1 MVFSSNKKSN
11 KNEKEK
17 LLDELTRDF
26 GFDKENVD
34 KIMKE
39 SPYLDLNDI
48 ISNLIN
54 DDKNEDDHP
63 NEQDQG
69 NINLAMNEKWEFGS
83 GPSLFPAV
91 PSPFLPPVNIFN
103 PQFSGYGN
111 SFGNQQFNLN
121 TNQNMNIMIE
131 GNNNNINFVLNKG
144 NKEKKGKK
152 GKKEKKEK
160 EENEETL
167 IKKKIE
173 EEEEKIKGKKNKDKK
188 NKKENDKSN
197 EEDEKEEEE
206 EIKEDEKDDEKEENK
221 EEIKEEKENN
231 QIENAEEEE
240 NEEDDDDN
248 KNDKIEK
255 EEKNDCFGFENEKNL
270 DNYYNDFE
278 KDLFINTTLDK
289 SNLSYFM
296 VVQK

>member
-1 MVFSSNKKSN
+1 MKKEDNICYIQILEDELNEIMDIITELNNKTNIEEYTNEVLKMVFSSNKKSN

-103 PQFSGYGN
+103 PQFSGYGK
-111 SFGNQQFNLN
+111 
-121 TNQNMNIMIE
+121 MRRNIAN
-131 GNNNNINFVLNKG
+131 G
-144 NKEKKGKK
+144 
-152 GKKEKKEK
+152 
-160 EENEETL
+160 
-167 IKKKIE
+167 
-173 EEEEKIKGKKNKDKK
+173 
-188 NKKENDKSN
+188 
-197 EEDEKEEEE
+197 
-206 EIKEDEKDDEKEENK
+206 
-221 EEIKEEKENN
+221 
-231 QIENAEEEE
+231 
-240 NEEDDDDN
+240 
-248 KNDKIEK
+248 
-255 EEKNDCFGFENEKNL
+255 
-270 DNYYNDFE
+270 
-278 KDLFINTTLDK
+278 
-289 SNLSYFM
+289 
-296 VVQK
+296 